1 MPPLLPLLVSSLAV
15 MFGSAVE
22 AASGYGVAV
31 IELPVLA
38 LAFPSHMP
46 ALIVLLGVPL
56 VILMAG
62 VERKH
67 IDAPVVVQASA
78 GQLAG
83 SLAAIPV
90 LEAVSGRSLRLLFGC
105 AALLA
110 LAGMLLLRGSVTP
123 TAPRS
128 VAAGLGSGLMG
139 TVTGI
144 GGVPLAVV
152 FGREH
157 GPGIRATLGV
167 IYTAGAA
174 FSIATLL
181 IARRLGAADLR
192 LALYLTVPV
201 LVGFAAGR
209 LLLRR
214 VSARFLRGVVVA
226 VVAGS
231 TVFLFASAF

>member
-1 MPPLLPLLVSSLAV
+1 MPPLLPLLVSGLAV

-38 LAFPSHMP
+38 VAFPSHMP
-46 ALIVLLGVPL
+46 ALIVLLGIPL

-67 IDAPVVVQASA
+67 IDAPVVVQVSA

-90 LEAVSGRSLRLLFGC
+90 LDAVSGRSLRLLFGC
-105 AALLA
+105 ATLAA
-110 LAGMLLLRGSVTP
+110 LAGMTLLRGSVTR
-123 TAPRS
+123 TGPRS
-128 VAAGLGSGLMG
+128 FAAGLGSGLMG
-139 TVTGI
+139 TSTGI

-157 GPGIRATLGV
+157 GPGIRATLGI

-174 FSIATLL
+174 FSVGTLL
-181 IARRLGAADLR
+181 IARRLDTADLR
-192 LALYLTVPV
+192 LALYLCVPV
-201 LVGFAAGR
+201 LAGFAAGR
-209 LLLRR
+209 VLLRR
-214 VSARFLRGVVVA
+214 VSARFLRGVVLA

-231 TVFLFASAF
+231 AVFLLATAF